1 MASLL
6 TAGISDDA
14 AQARAISS
22 ITMTVA
28 SASAPT
34 PPYVSGTCGAWKSA
48 ARSAS
53 KDALGNSPSSSA
65 SAAFGATFASHTSRT
80 AARNARCSS
89 VGV

>member
-1 MASLL
+1 ML
-6 TAGISDDA
+6 TAGISEDD

-22 ITMTVA
+22 ITIATARA
-28 SASAPT
+28 SPPT
-34 PPYVSGTCGAWKSA
+34 PPYSSGTCGAWKSA

-65 SAAFGATFASHTSRT
+65 SAACGATFSSHTSRT
-80 AARNARCSS
+80 AARNAWCSS